1 MSEKQIKRE
10 FRLFTIAEY
19 EKEEAYLAR
28 RHREGWKLVTAAMPG
43 FYTFE
48 ECEPEEVIY
57 QLDYNSTQGMEKEQY
72 LQMFADCGWEYVNE
86 MNGWRYFRKPQAQAD
101 GDEAIF
107 SSDASRLELLGRVFR
122 TRMLPILLLFFCADV
137 PMVARA
143 LAEGLPAQPVERGIL
158 LGTLILFFFVLWIVL
173 RCGAGLWQ
181 LRQRCR
187 RDEETLR

>member
-28 RHREGWKLVTAAMPG
+28 KHREGWRLVTAAMPG
-43 FYTFE
+43 WYTFE
-48 ECEPEEVIY
+48 ACEPEEVIY
-57 QLDYNSTQGMEKEQY
+57 QLDYNSTQGEEKEQY
-72 LQMFADCGWEYVNE
+72 LQMFADCGWEYVDE
-86 MNGWRYFRKPQAQAD
+86 MNGWRYFRKPLAQAD

-122 TRMLPILLLFFCADV
+122 TRMLPVLLLFFGVDV

-143 LAEGLPAQPVERGIL
+143 LAEGFPTRPVERGVL
-158 LGTLILFFFVLWIVL
+158 LGMMILFLFALWIVL
-173 RCGAGLWQ
+173 RCGIGLWQ

-187 RDEETLR
+187 RDGETLR

>member
-1 MSEKQIKRE
+1 MSEKQLKRE

-28 RHREGWKLVTAAMPG
+28 KHREGWKLVTAAMPG
-43 FYTFE
+43 WYTFE

-57 QLDYNSTQGMEKEQY
+57 QLDYNSTQGEEKEQY
-72 LQMFADCGWEYVNE
+72 LQMFADCGWEYVDE
-86 MNGWRYFRKPQAQAD
+86 MNGWRYFRKPLAQAD

-122 TRMLPILLLFFCADV
+122 TRMLPVLLLFFCADV
-137 PMVARA
+137 PMVAHA
-143 LAEGLPAQPVERGIL
+143 LALGFPTRPVERGVL
-158 LGTLILFFFVLWIVL
+158 LGMMILFLFALWIVL
-173 RCGAGLWQ
+173 RCGIGLWQ

-187 RDEETLR
+187 PDEETLR

>member
-1 MSEKQIKRE
+1 MSEKQLKRE

-28 RHREGWKLVTAAMPG
+28 KHREGWKLVTAAMPG
-43 FYTFE
+43 WYTFE

-57 QLDYNSTQGMEKEQY
+57 QLDYNSTQGEEKEQY
-72 LQMFADCGWEYVNE
+72 LQMFADCGWEYVDE
-86 MNGWRYFRKPQAQAD
+86 MNGWRYFRKPLAQAD

-122 TRMLPILLLFFCADV
+122 TRMLPVLLLFFCADV
-137 PMVARA
+137 PMVAHA
-143 LAEGLPAQPVERGIL
+143 LALGFPTRPVERGVL
-158 LGTLILFFFVLWIVL
+158 LGMMILFLFALWIVL
-173 RCGAGLWQ
+173 RCGLGLWQ
-181 LRQRCR
+181 LRRRCR

>member
-28 RHREGWKLVTAAMPG
+28 KHREGWKLVTAAMPG
-43 FYTFE
+43 WYTFE

-57 QLDYNSTQGMEKEQY
+57 QLDYNSTQGEEKEQY
-72 LQMFADCGWEYVNE
+72 LQMFADCGWEYVDE
-86 MNGWRYFRKPQAQAD
+86 MNGWRYFRKPLAQAD

-122 TRMLPILLLFFCADV
+122 TRMLPVLLLFFCADV
-137 PMVARA
+137 PMVAHA
-143 LAEGLPAQPVERGIL
+143 LALGFPTRPVERGVL
-158 LGTLILFFFVLWIVL
+158 LGMMILFLFALWIVL
-173 RCGAGLWQ
+173 RCGIGLWQ

-187 RDEETLR
+187 RGEETLR

>member
-1 MSEKQIKRE
+1 MSEKQLKRE

-28 RHREGWKLVTAAMPG
+28 KHREGWKLVTAAMPG
-43 FYTFE
+43 WYTFE

-57 QLDYNSTQGMEKEQY
+57 QLDYNSTQGEEKEQY
-72 LQMFADCGWEYVNE
+72 LQMFADCGWEYVDE
-86 MNGWRYFRKPQAQAD
+86 MNGWRYFRKPLAQAD

-122 TRMLPILLLFFCADV
+122 TRMLPVLLLFFCADV
-137 PMVARA
+137 PMVAHA
-143 LAEGLPAQPVERGIL
+143 LALGFPTRPVERGVL
-158 LGTLILFFFVLWIVL
+158 LGTMILFLFALWIVL
-173 RCGAGLWQ
+173 RCEIGLWQ

>member
-19 EKEEAYLAR
+19 EKEEVYLAR
-28 RHREGWKLVTAAMPG
+28 RHREGWKLVKASMPG

-57 QLDYNSTQGMEKEQY
+57 QLDYNSTQGTEKEQY
-72 LQMFADCGWEYVNE
+72 LQMFADCGWEYVDE

-107 SSDASRLELLGRVFR
+107 SSDASR
-122 TRMLPILLLFFCADV
+122 
-137 PMVARA
+137 
-143 LAEGLPAQPVERGIL
+143 PVERGIL

>member
-1 MSEKQIKRE
+1 MSDAHTKRE
-10 FRLFTIAEY
+10 FRFFTIAEY

-28 RHREGWKLVTAAMPG
+28 NHREGWKLVQAALPG
-43 FYTFE
+43 WYTFE

-57 QLDYNSTQGMEKEQY
+57 QLDYNSTQGEEKAQY
-72 LQMFADCGWEYVNE
+72 LQMFADCGWEYVGE
-86 MNGWRYFRKPQAQAD
+86 MNGWRYFRKPLAQAD

-122 TRMLPILLLFFCADV
+122 TRMLPILLLFFCAEV
-137 PMVARA
+137 PMAIRA
-143 LAEGLPAQPVERGIL
+143 LAEGLPARPVERGVLVGTML
-158 LGTLILFFFVLWIVL
+158 LFLFVLWIVL
-173 RCGAGLWQ
+173 RCALGLWQ

>member
-1 MSEKQIKRE
+1 MSEKQLKRE

-28 RHREGWKLVTAAMPG
+28 KHREGWKLVTAAMPG
-43 FYTFE
+43 WSTFE

-57 QLDYNSTQGMEKEQY
+57 QLDSNSTQGEEKEQY
-72 LQMFADCGWEYVNE
+72 LQMFADCGWEYVDE
-86 MNGWRYFRKPQAQAD
+86 MNGWRYFRKPLAQAD

-122 TRMLPILLLFFCADV
+122 TRMLPVLLLFFCADV
-137 PMVARA
+137 PMVAHA
-143 LAEGLPAQPVERGIL
+143 LALGFPTRPVERGVL
-158 LGTLILFFFVLWIVL
+158 LGMMILFLFALWIVL
-173 RCGAGLWQ
+173 RCGIGLWQ

-187 RDEETLR
+187 RDVETLR